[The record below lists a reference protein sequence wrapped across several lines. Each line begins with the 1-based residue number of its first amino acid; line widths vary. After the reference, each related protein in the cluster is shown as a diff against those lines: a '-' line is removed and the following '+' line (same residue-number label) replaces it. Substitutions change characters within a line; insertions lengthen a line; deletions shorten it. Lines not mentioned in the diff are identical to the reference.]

1 MSGQNVNLS
10 KPHTPYDHD
19 SWISPVVDD
28 IFTRDFNAEF
38 LFLYSILKNSVNSPE
53 ILINILSNEQH
64 ESITKNKTIK
74 FKKAKSHIL
83 GLQSRKKY
91 LEQNGVIQ

>member
-28 IFTRDFNAEF
+28 IFTHDFNAEF

-64 ESITKNKTIK
+64 ESITKIRPLNSKRQ
-74 FKKAKSHIL
+74 KATF
-83 GLQSRKKY
+83 
-91 LEQNGVIQ
+91 